1 MRHRVHG
8 SKLGRTGAHRNAMLA
23 NMVCSLIEEKRIKT
37 TLKKAKLAR
46 QMAERMVTIAKSGT
60 LADRRRAISALRRPA
75 CVKILF
81 NDIAPVFKDRAG
93 GYTRIV
99 KLHKIRS
106 DASEIAIL
114 EWVAIEAKDKT
125 KPPEVKEA
133 AAQKR

>member
-1 MRHRVHG
+1 MRHRVHV
-8 SKLGRTGAHRNAMLA
+8 SKLGRTGAHRAAMLA

-46 QMAERMVTIAKSGT
+46 QVAEKMVTAAKGGT
-60 LADRRRAISALRRPA
+60 LADRRRAISELRRPA
-75 CVKILF
+75 CVRTLF

-99 KLHKIRS
+99 KLNKLRS
-106 DASEIAIL
+106 DSSEMALL
-114 EWVAIEAKDKT
+114 EWVGIPAPDKT
-125 KPPEVKEA
+125 KPPQVKEA